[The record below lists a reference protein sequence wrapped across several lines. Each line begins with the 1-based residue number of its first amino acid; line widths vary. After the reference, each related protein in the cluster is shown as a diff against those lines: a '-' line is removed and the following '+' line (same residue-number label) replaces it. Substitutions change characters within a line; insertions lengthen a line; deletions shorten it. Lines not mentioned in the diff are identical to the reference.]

1 VCGVV
6 GSLVVLVG
14 MAFVTWRYLPKKG
27 FQNHEVQM
35 VVIEKHSPKL
45 VDEIDLNLGDIVI
58 VEEKFNDGWAFGK
71 NITTDCK
78 GSFPLKCLSQ
88 KKISENENEIMESSR
103 YSCNTINSLGT
114 IELENGILLSPRI
127 SSLYKSGLE
136 YEY

>member
-71 NITTDCK
+71 NITTDCN

-88 KKISENENEIMESSR
+88 KKIGESENEIIESSR
-103 YSCNTINSLGT
+103 DSCSTINTPDSN
-114 IELENGILLSPRI
+114 ELEIGILVSPG
-127 SSLYKSGLE
+127 SS
-136 YEY
+136 